1 VTATKGFSL
10 LEVLVAVFV
19 FGLAVLAYTAL
30 QVSSLRGVRQGQ
42 ELQSTLRGM
51 ENFLER
57 VRTRPGDL
65 SSLCTEEVQIG
76 GVRGRCSY
84 TLCVLSPGGEVVCG
98 SSSATLYGFSATL
111 YRVRLEAG
119 NRVLE
124 ALVYAP

>member
-1 VTATKGFSL
+1 LV
-10 LEVLVAVFV
+10 EVLVAVFI

-30 QVSSLRGVRQGQ
+30 QASSLRGVRQGQ

-65 SSLCTEEVQIG
+65 PSLCTGEVQIG
-76 GVRGRCSY
+76 RVRGRCSY
-84 TLCVLSPGGEVVCG
+84 TPCALSPGGGVECDD
-98 SSSATLYGFSATL
+98 SHSLATLYK
-111 YRVRLEAG
+111 VRLEAG

-124 ALVYAP
+124 TLVYAP

>member
-10 LEVLVAVFV
+10 VEVLVAVFI

-30 QVSSLRGVRQGQ
+30 QASSLRGVGQGQ

-65 SSLCTEEVQIG
+65 SSLCTGEVQM
-76 GVRGRCSY
+76 GRVQGKCSY
-84 TLCVLSPGGEVVCG
+84 TPCALSPGGGVVCDDSY
-98 SSSATLYGFSATL
+98 SSTTLYK
-111 YRVRLEAG
+111 VRLEAG

-124 ALVYAP
+124 TLVYAP

>member
-10 LEVLVAVFV
+10 MEVLVAVFV
-19 FGLAVLAYTAL
+19 FGLTVLAFTAL
-30 QVSSLRGVRQGQ
+30 QASSLRAGRQGQ

-65 SSLCTEEVQIG
+65 SSLCTGEVQMG
-76 GVRGRCSY
+76 SVQGECSY
-84 TLCVLSPGGEVVCG
+84 TPCVLSSGGVVCDD
-98 SSSATLYGFSATL
+98 SYSLAVLYK
-111 YRVRLEAG
+111 VRLEAG

-124 ALVYAP
+124 TLVYAP

>member
-10 LEVLVAVFV
+10 VEVLVAVFL

-30 QVSSLRGVRQGQ
+30 QASSLRGVGQGQ

-65 SSLCTEEVQIG
+65 PSLCAGEVQIG
-76 GVRGRCSY
+76 RVRGRCSY
-84 TLCVLSPGGEVVCG
+84 TPCALSPGGGVVCDD
-98 SSSATLYGFSATL
+98 SYSSATLYK
-111 YRVRLEAG
+111 VRLEAG
-119 NRVLE
+119 NRTLE
-124 ALVYAP
+124 TLVYAP

>member
-10 LEVLVAVFV
+10 VEVLVAVLI

-30 QVSSLRGVRQGQ
+30 QVSSLRGGRQGQ
-42 ELQSTLRGM
+42 ELQSTLRSM

-65 SSLCTEEVQIG
+65 PSLCTGEVQMG
-76 GVRGRCSY
+76 RVRGKCSY
-84 TLCVLSPGGEVVCG
+84 TPCALSPGGGVVCG
-98 SSSATLYGFSATL
+98 GNSSLAPLYK
-111 YRVRLEAG
+111 VRLEAG

-124 ALVYAP
+124 TLVYAP

>member
-1 VTATKGFSL
+1 MTATKGFSL
-10 LEVLVAVFV
+10 MEVLVAVFI

-30 QVSSLRGVRQGQ
+30 QASSLRVGRQGQ

-57 VRTRPGDL
+57 VRARPGDL
-65 SSLCTEEVQIG
+65 SSLCVGQVQIG
-76 GVRGRCSY
+76 RVQGECSY
-84 TLCVLSPGGEVVCG
+84 TPCVLSSGQVVCDD
-98 SSSATLYGFSATL
+98 SHSSATL

-124 ALVYAP
+124 TLVYAP

>member
-10 LEVLVAVFV
+10 MEVLVAVLI
-19 FGLAVLAYTAL
+19 FGLAVLAFTAL
-30 QVSSLRGVRQGQ
+30 QASSLRAGRQGQ

-65 SSLCTEEVQIG
+65 PSLCGGEVQIG
-76 GVRGRCSY
+76 RVRGRCSY
-84 TLCVLSPGGEVVCG
+84 TPCALSPGGEVTCEDS
-98 SSSATLYGFSATL
+98 SSSATLYK
-111 YRVRLEAG
+111 VRLEAG

-124 ALVYAP
+124 TLVYVP